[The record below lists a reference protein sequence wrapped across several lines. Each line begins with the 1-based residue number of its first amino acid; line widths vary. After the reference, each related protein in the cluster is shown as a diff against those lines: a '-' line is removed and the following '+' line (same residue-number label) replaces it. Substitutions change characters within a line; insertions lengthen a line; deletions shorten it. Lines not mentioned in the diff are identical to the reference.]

1 VSHGVGTVLQL
12 HGMRYRV
19 VAYGASGAHL
29 AQRLAGEHVRVV
41 GTCRETAGPYSRYD
55 RITHVVG
62 RMSLTSVSEEF
73 SEGSMAIRAANR
85 MRRTLVGG
93 VSSMSHDMRALFL
106 GLVIGD
112 DREQP
117 RSMISDFR
125 SSGLSHLCAVSGQN
139 VAYLLAAMSPLLQ
152 RLRRTPK
159 LIAIVAVI
167 GWFVVLTRAEPSV
180 LRAAVMAGLVALSG
194 AFGWGMNARTV
205 LACTVIALLMIDP
218 MLAWSVGFGLSVG
231 ATAGLAWLSASLGK
245 LVGGRGV
252 VAATLAAQ
260 LGTMPV
266 SLVVFGYVPVVS
278 LIANPLA
285 LTVAGAV
292 MMIGLP
298 CALLGG
304 AFSAVEPLVSACM
317 TIPVM
322 WVAGVARVA
331 SHISPHGTVNIA
343 LWFCVGAWV
352 WRQRRNMAR
361 RHTDVAG

>member
-1 VSHGVGTVLQL
+1 
-12 HGMRYRV
+12 
-19 VAYGASGAHL
+19 
-29 AQRLAGEHVRVV
+29 
-41 GTCRETAGPYSRYD
+41 
-55 RITHVVG
+55 
-62 RMSLTSVSEEF
+62 MSLTSVSEEF
-73 SEGSMAIRAANR
+73 SEGSIAIRAANR

-93 VSSMSHDMRALFL
+93 VRSMSHDMRALFL

-117 RSMISDFR
+117 RSMIADFR

-139 VAYLLAAMSPLLQ
+139 VAYLLAALSPLLQ
-152 RLRRTPK
+152 RLRRTSK
-159 LIAIVAVI
+159 LIAIIAVI

-205 LACTVIALLMIDP
+205 LACTVVALLILDP

-231 ATAGLAWLSASLGK
+231 ATAGLAWLSALLGK
-245 LVGGRGV
+245 IVRGRGV

-260 LGTMPV
+260 IGTMPV
-266 SLVVFGYVPVVS
+266 SLAVFGYVPVIS

-285 LTVAGAV
+285 LGVAGAV

-304 AFSAVEPLVSACM
+304 GFSVVEPLVSACM

-331 SHISPHGTVNIA
+331 SRFSPHGTVNIG
-343 LWFCVGAWV
+343 LWLCVVAGV
-352 WRQRRNMAR
+352 WKQSRNMAR